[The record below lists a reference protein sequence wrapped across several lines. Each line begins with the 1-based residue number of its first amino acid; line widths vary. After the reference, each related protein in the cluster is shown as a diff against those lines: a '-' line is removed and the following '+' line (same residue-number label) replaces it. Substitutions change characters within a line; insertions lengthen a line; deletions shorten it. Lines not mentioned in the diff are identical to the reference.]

1 MTWNISSE
9 AISGIIV
16 LIILIYSHNGAL
28 LPTLKNKMY
37 QLCLWGTLGSITFNI
52 LSTLLIYEYARLP
65 GLLVELVTLV
75 YFIFTPL
82 MGALYFFYATA
93 VVFEGDRTK
102 KAYPFLVVS
111 GALCVAYLFFVA
123 ISPFTGALFSVR
135 PGVGYQQGPY
145 IAVTYI
151 VFYAYCLL
159 TLLVV
164 LYRRRHIDAATQ
176 RILLS
181 FPLLAVVVILIQQF
195 FPTYILTGSAACCA
209 LLIIY
214 LYLQN
219 KQLTRDALTGLSNR
233 QEFSKALH
241 LRLGQKEKP
250 FVVFIISLNDF
261 KSLNDKVGHENGDL
275 FLREVAAYLKG
286 VVSFPFL
293 YRYSG
298 DEFAIISNLDR
309 PKATALLDVL
319 TARFAAPWHVKDFD
333 FIIPAAMGVAAYPYT
348 ASDMD
353 GLVSGLEFAL
363 EEAKARPSRY
373 CFCSTEMMGQVQRKK
388 EVEEVARTAFEK
400 GAFSIHLQ
408 PIFSVSQGRFLF
420 AESLLRL
427 QDTPLGP
434 IPPDEFIPL
443 LEKNGLIIELTYWI
457 IDQVCQVIRRWL
469 DAGISFN
476 GIAINFSTL
485 QFLQEDLE
493 QRILQIAQRH
503 DVPLSKLKFEVTEG
517 MLITNYTKVKTFIER
532 MNALGARF
540 GLDDFGTGYSNLA
553 SVMQL
558 PFDTIKLDKS
568 LVWDAMENSR
578 SAALVRHL
586 AGAFREQG
594 VSVLAEGVE
603 TAGQLSFLTACGC
616 EYIQGYYYA
625 RPMPVEEAA
634 PYFRAPAP
642 SAAHAPKEANYE
654 TTL

>member
-37 QLCLWGTLGSITFNI
+37 QFCLWGTLGSITFNI

-93 VVFEGDRTK
+93 VVFEGDRSK
-102 KAYPFLVVS
+102 KVYPFLAVS
-111 GALCVAYLFFVA
+111 GALCVAYLFFVV

-145 IAVTYI
+145 IAFTYI

-164 LYRRRHIDAATQ
+164 LYRRRYIDAATR

-309 PKATALLDVL
+309 PGSTALLDVL
-319 TARFAAPWHVKDFD
+319 TARFAAPWHVKGFD
-333 FIIPAAMGVAAYPYT
+333 FIIPAAIGVAAYPYT

-363 EEAKARPSRY
+363 EEARARPSRY

-388 EVEEVARTAFEK
+388 EVEEVARAAFEK
-400 GAFSIHLQ
+400 GGFSIHLQ
-408 PIFSVSQGRFLF
+408 PIFSVSQGRFVF

-434 IPPDEFIPL
+434 IRPDEFVPL

-469 DAGISFN
+469 DAGISFS

-493 QRILQIAQRH
+493 QRILQITQRH
-503 DVPLSKLKFEVTEG
+503 GVPLSKLKFEVTEG

-634 PYFRAPAP
+634 PYFKAPAP
-642 SAAHAPKEANYE
+642 SAAHAPKEAHYE

>member
-37 QLCLWGTLGSITFNI
+37 QFCLWGTFGSITFNI
-52 LSTLLIYEYARLP
+52 LSTLLIYEYAHLP
-65 GLLVELVTLV
+65 GLVVELVTLV

-102 KAYPFLVVS
+102 KVYPFLVVS

-145 IAVTYI
+145 IAFTYI
-151 VFYAYCLL
+151 VFYTYCLL

-164 LYRRRHIDAATQ
+164 LYRRRYIDLATR

-181 FPLLAVVVILIQQF
+181 FPMLAVVVILIQQF

-233 QEFSKALH
+233 QEFLKA

-250 FVVFIISLNDF
+250 FAVFIISLNDF

-275 FLREVAAYLKG
+275 FLREVAAYLKS
-286 VVSFPFL
+286 VVSFPSL

-298 DEFAIISNLDR
+298 DEFAIISSLSR
-309 PKATALLDVL
+309 PEATALLDVL
-319 TARFAAPWHVKDFD
+319 TVRFAAPWHVKGFD
-333 FIIPAAMGVAAYPYT
+333 FIIPAVIGVAAYPYT

-363 EEAKARPSRY
+363 EEAKALPSRR
-373 CFCSTEMMGQVQRKK
+373 CFCSTEMMEQVQRKK
-388 EVEEVARTAFEK
+388 EVEEIARVAFET
-400 GAFSIHLQ
+400 GGFSIHLQ
-408 PIFSVSQGRFLF
+408 PIFSVSEGRFVF

-434 IPPDEFIPL
+434 IRPDEFIPL

-469 DAGISFN
+469 DAGVSFS
-476 GIAINFSTL
+476 GVAINFSTL

-493 QRILQIAQRH
+493 KRILQITQKH
-503 DVPLSKLKFEVTEG
+503 GVPLSKLKFEVTEG
-517 MLITNYTKVKTFIER
+517 MLITNYTKVKTFIKR

-540 GLDDFGTGYSNLA
+540 GLDDFGTGYSNLV

-568 LVWDAMENSR
+568 LVWDAMENGR

-586 AGAFREQG
+586 AGAFQEQG

-603 TAGQLSFLTACGC
+603 TAEQLSFLTACGC

-634 PYFRAPAP
+634 PYFKAPAP
-642 SAAHAPKEANYE
+642 CAAPAPKEVNYE

>member
-102 KAYPFLVVS
+102 KAYPFLAVS

-145 IAVTYI
+145 IAFTYI

-164 LYRRRHIDAATQ
+164 LYRRRHIDAATR

-333 FIIPAAMGVAAYPYT
+333 FIIPAAIGVAAYPYT

-400 GAFSIHLQ
+400 GGFSIHLQ

-493 QRILQIAQRH
+493 QRILQITQRH
-503 DVPLSKLKFEVTEG
+503 DVPLSKLKFEVTEA

-586 AGAFREQG
+586 AGAFQEQG

-642 SAAHAPKEANYE
+642 SAAHAPKEAHYE